1 MYFQIIC
8 MLLILRVKYVIFII
22 VMVLQFT
29 KGVLK
34 YQQIVSEREG
44 VGSEKS

>member
-8 MLLILRVKYVIFII
+8 MLLILLVKYVIFII

-29 KGVLK
+29 NRSVDQK
-34 YQQIVSEREG
+34 YI
-44 VGSEKS
+44 